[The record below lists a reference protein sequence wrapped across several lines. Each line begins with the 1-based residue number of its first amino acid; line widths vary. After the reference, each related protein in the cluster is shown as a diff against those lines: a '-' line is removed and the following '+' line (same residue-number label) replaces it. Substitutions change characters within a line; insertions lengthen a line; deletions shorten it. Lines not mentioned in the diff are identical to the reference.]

1 MVNLQRF
8 VAFYLLLRLFME
20 ITDLPFLF
28 PAIKFAF
35 MVVIIYVYGHENSN
49 INFVIFYSDKLRKT
63 QVTSTYLSEI
73 TSKDAGN
80 FFPLF
85 CCFDQIFF

>member
-8 VAFYLLLRLFME
+8 LAFYLLLRLYME

-35 MVVIIYVYGHENSN
+35 MVVIMYVYGHENSN
-49 INFVIFYSDKLRKT
+49 INFVIFYSDKLRNT
-63 QVTSTYLSEI
+63 QVTSPSLSF
-73 TSKDAGN
+73 GN
-80 FFPLF
+80 YIQRCRQFFPAFLLF
-85 CCFDQIFF
+85 